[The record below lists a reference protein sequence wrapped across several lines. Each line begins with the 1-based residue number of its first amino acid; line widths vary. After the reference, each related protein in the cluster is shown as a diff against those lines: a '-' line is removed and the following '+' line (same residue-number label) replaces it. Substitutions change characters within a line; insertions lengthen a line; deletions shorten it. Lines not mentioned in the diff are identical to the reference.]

1 MAEAAPP
8 LIAVE
13 NLTVAFANTSRRAGE
28 TATFRAV
35 DDVTFAIR
43 AGEVFGIVGESGSG
57 KTTLGKTMLRLYQ
70 PQAGTIRY
78 AGADITRLGDGALRP
93 FRRDLQMIFQDPLS
107 SFNPRVTIAKAL
119 ALPLRLHRLCVRAEL
134 DGEVDRLLARVG
146 LSARFKDRYPHEM
159 SGGQL
164 QRVAIAR
171 ALALR
176 PRLIVA
182 DEPVSK
188 LDVSVR
194 AQILNLF
201 RDVQQDT
208 GVALVFV
215 THDLRVARYLCDRIA
230 VMFFGR
236 LVEIGPTEDIF
247 ARPRHPYTRQLLAT
261 IGNRAAGD
269 AAVEPA
275 PPADTAGCRY
285 RSRCA
290 SADATCARNVPSLL
304 AFSVDR
310 QVACHHSE
318 RL

>member
-1 MAEAAPP
+1 MAEAP
-8 LIAVE
+8 LIEVE
-13 NLTVAFANTSRRAGE
+13 NLVVAFANPSRRAGE
-28 TATFRAV
+28 GATFRAV
-35 DDVTFAIR
+35 DDVSFAIQ

-57 KTTLGKTMLRLYQ
+57 KTTLGKTMLRLYR

-78 AGADITRLGDGALRP
+78 AGADITTLGDAGLRP

-107 SFNPRVTIAKAL
+107 SFNPRVRIGKAL
-119 ALPLRLHRLCVRAEL
+119 ALPLRLHRLCAPAEL
-134 DGEVDRLLARVG
+134 DGEVERRLARVG
-146 LSARFKDRYPHEM
+146 LAVRFKDRYPHEM

-201 RDVQQDT
+201 RDVQQET

-215 THDLRVARYLCDRIA
+215 THDLRVARYLCHRIA

-236 LVEIGPTEDIF
+236 IVEIGPTEDIF

-261 IGNRAAGD
+261 IGHRAESD

-275 PPADTAGCRY
+275 PPADAAGCRY

-290 SADATCARNVPSLL
+290 HADATCARHVPRL
-304 AFSVDR
+304 AAFAANR
-310 QVACHHSE
+310 QVACHHFE
-318 RL
+318 TF